1 MRYQT
6 IRWLY
11 ENIGCTLSA
20 ACRLYM
26 RAEMDHRPDHVVKFE
41 LLKQIVW
48 DGYAP
53 IMAFDNRDQV
63 VKMWRGIGIPCAQ
76 VAEGSF

>member
-1 MRYQT
+1 
-6 IRWLY
+6 
-11 ENIGCTLSA
+11 
-20 ACRLYM
+20 
-26 RAEMDHRPDHVVKFE
+26 MDHRPDHVVKFE